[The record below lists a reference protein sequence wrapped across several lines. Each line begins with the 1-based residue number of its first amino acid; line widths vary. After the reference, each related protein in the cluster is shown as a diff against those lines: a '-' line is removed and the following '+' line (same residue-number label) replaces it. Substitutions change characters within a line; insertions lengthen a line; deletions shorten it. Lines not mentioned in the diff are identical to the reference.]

1 MMEEILYWVAYCL
14 ATFLEFYII
23 SKFMKMFLGDGNKGK
38 VAVLAVYAVRFVV
51 CTLQYVYLP
60 HGMINMLCGVIT
72 LFIVAFGYGGKVVN
86 KLVACII
93 TYFFFFASEA
103 AVAAVLALSN
113 VEISVYGHNGDMYS
127 FIVLAAVQWITYEI
141 VISFKNIN
149 SKVEVPR
156 VVNIIIIVIDA
167 IIFALETAIFSQNSN
182 SESIKILSVICMLL
196 VIFLVVY
203 LYDIISISYAKRME
217 ADSIEREKNYY
228 LKQTELLQARD
239 EQLRDFRHD
248 INNHLYV
255 IGSMIGSENEEAKK
269 YIENLTE
276 KIITTKMYSNTGNV
290 AIDSVINYE
299 LSKAEKQ
306 DIKTNLNIVVPSG
319 IQNGVENLVTIFG
332 NLLDNAIEAADKCPT
347 EKFIDLKVRYKRGAM
362 FIDIKN
368 SYDGVIVK
376 RKNKIVTKK
385 QNKNLHGIGL
395 KSVEAAVNNYNG
407 TMKLDFNEKEFKV
420 SIMLY
425 I

>member
-14 ATFLEFYII
+14 STFLEFYII
-23 SKFMKMFLGDGNKGK
+23 SKFMKMFLGEGNRGK
-38 VAVLAVYAVRFVV
+38 VAIIAVYTVRFVV
-51 CTLQYVYLP
+51 CTLQYINFP

-113 VEISVYGHNGDMYS
+113 VEISVYGHNGDMYL

-203 LYDIISISYAKRME
+203 LYDIISISYAKKME

-319 IQNGVENLVTIFG
+319 IQNDVENLVTIFG
-332 NLLDNAIEAADKCPT
+332 NLLDNAIEAADKCT
-347 EKFIDLKVRYKRGAM
+347 DEKYIDLKVRYKRGAM

-376 RKNKIVTKK
+376 RKNRIVTKK

>member
-14 ATFLEFYII
+14 STFLEFYII
-23 SKFMKMFLGDGNKGK
+23 SKFMKMFLGEGNRGK
-38 VAVLAVYAVRFVV
+38 VAIIAVYTVRFVV
-51 CTLQYVYLP
+51 CTLQYIYFP

-255 IGSMIGSENEEAKK
+255 IGSMIGSENEKAKK

-319 IQNGVENLVTIFG
+319 IQNDVENLVTIFG
-332 NLLDNAIEAADKCPT
+332 NLLDNAIEAADKCT
-347 EKFIDLKVRYKRGAM
+347 DEKYIDLKVRYKRGAM

-376 RKNKIVTKK
+376 RKNRIVTKK

>member
-1 MMEEILYWVAYCL
+1 MQ
-14 ATFLEFYII
+14 
-23 SKFMKMFLGDGNKGK
+23 KK
-38 VAVLAVYAVRFVV
+38 
-51 CTLQYVYLP
+51 
-60 HGMINMLCGVIT
+60 
-72 LFIVAFGYGGKVVN
+72 
-86 KLVACII
+86 
-93 TYFFFFASEA
+93 
-103 AVAAVLALSN
+103 
-113 VEISVYGHNGDMYS
+113 
-127 FIVLAAVQWITYEI
+127 
-141 VISFKNIN
+141 
-149 SKVEVPR
+149 
-156 VVNIIIIVIDA
+156 
-167 IIFALETAIFSQNSN
+167 
-182 SESIKILSVICMLL
+182 
-196 VIFLVVY
+196 
-203 LYDIISISYAKRME
+203 ME

-319 IQNGVENLVTIFG
+319 IQNDVENLVTIFG
-332 NLLDNAIEAADKCPT
+332 NLLDNAIEAADKCT
-347 EKFIDLKVRYKRGAM
+347 DEKYIDLKVRYKRGAM

-376 RKNKIVTKK
+376 RKNRIVTKK

>member
-1 MMEEILYWVAYCL
+1 M
-14 ATFLEFYII
+14 
-23 SKFMKMFLGDGNKGK
+23 
-38 VAVLAVYAVRFVV
+38 
-51 CTLQYVYLP
+51 
-60 HGMINMLCGVIT
+60 
-72 LFIVAFGYGGKVVN
+72 
-86 KLVACII
+86 
-93 TYFFFFASEA
+93 
-103 AVAAVLALSN
+103 
-113 VEISVYGHNGDMYS
+113 
-127 FIVLAAVQWITYEI
+127 QWITYEI

-203 LYDIISISYAKRME
+203 LYDIISISYAKKME

-319 IQNGVENLVTIFG
+319 IQNDVENLVTIFG
-332 NLLDNAIEAADKCPT
+332 NLLDNAIEAADKCT
-347 EKFIDLKVRYKRGAM
+347 DEKYIDLKVRYKRGAM

-376 RKNKIVTKK
+376 RKNRIVTKK